1 MLGGKRVA
9 ESVKYYEHDDLA
21 YSNRRSEANRKMN
34 TPYDDTYDRSR
45 QPDVVDQLAHNVETA
60 TRANASSQRLSLIEK
75 SYLLIIAAMVIGL
88 TVWNLV
94 IQYKDD
100 QLITATFEY
109 QVKTTEIQTHTDLI
123 LNELAA
129 KYDYNSI
136 RQVANENGM
145 ILQKTQVRNVG
156 E

>member
-1 MLGGKRVA
+1 MA
-9 ESVKYYEHDDLA
+9 ESVKYYEQDDLA
-21 YSNRRSEANRKMN
+21 YSNRRSAANRKLN
-34 TPYDDTYDRSR
+34 TPYDDTNDKSI
-45 QPDVVDQLAHNVETA
+45 QTDNVDQLAHNVETA
-60 TRANASSQRLSLIEK
+60 TRASATSQRLSLIEK
-75 SYLLIIAAMVIGL
+75 SYLLTIAALVIGL
-88 TVWNLV
+88 TIWNLV

-100 QLITATFEY
+100 QLVTATFEY

-129 KYDYNSI
+129 KYDYNAI